1 VHNEDSGMAF
11 GMHLLPGLL
20 LLIVANATPVVA
32 AMSLRGRLAAPL
44 DFGVTLRD
52 GTRLLGD
59 HKTWRGVTVGVVA
72 CAIAAYLLGLTFTV
86 GVAFGVLSLL
96 ADTAASFVKRRLRL
110 VAGKEVPGLD
120 QVPEAM
126 LPLVALSTPLG
137 ISLPDCLLITV
148 VFLVL
153 DIAFVRFRHR

>member
-1 VHNEDSGMAF
+1 MDFATR
-11 GMHLLPGLL
+11 LLPALL

-32 AMSLRGRLAAPL
+32 AMLLRDRLAAPL

-52 GTRLLGD
+52 GTRVLGD
-59 HKTWRGVTVGVVA
+59 HKTWRGLTAGVMA
-72 CAIAAYLLGLTFTV
+72 CAIAAHLLGLTFAV
-86 GVAFGVLSLL
+86 GFAFGTLSLL

-110 VAGKEVPGLD
+110 AAGTEIPGLD
-120 QVPEAM
+120 QIPEAL
-126 LPLVALSTPLG
+126 LPLWAMSAPLG
-137 ISLPDCLLITV
+137 IGLPGGLLVTV

>member
-1 VHNEDSGMAF
+1 MDYATR
-11 GMHLLPGLL
+11 LLPALL

-32 AMSLRGRLAAPL
+32 AMLLRDRLAAPL

-52 GTRLLGD
+52 GTRVLGD
-59 HKTWRGVTVGVVA
+59 HKTWRGLTAGVMA
-72 CAIAAYLLGLTFTV
+72 CAIAAHLLGLTFAV
-86 GVAFGVLSLL
+86 GFAFGTLSLL

-110 VAGKEVPGLD
+110 AAGTEIPGLD
-120 QVPEAM
+120 QIPEAL
-126 LPLVALSTPLG
+126 LPLWVLSAPLG
-137 ISLPDCLLITV
+137 IGLPGGLLVTA